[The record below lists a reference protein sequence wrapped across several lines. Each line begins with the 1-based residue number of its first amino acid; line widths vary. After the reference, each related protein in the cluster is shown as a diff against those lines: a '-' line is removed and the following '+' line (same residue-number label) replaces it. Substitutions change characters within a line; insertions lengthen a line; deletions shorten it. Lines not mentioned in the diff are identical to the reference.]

1 MCPCGVP
8 RPCDDSQIKKKTNEQ
23 HKRNVKIIALQIIFS
38 NQEGWVKFTWK
49 ILHQGFLSIQLDS
62 LLQILATR
70 LVIKASNCSQREELT
85 QVDYTQYLPCKR

>member
-1 MCPCGVP
+1 M
-8 RPCDDSQIKKKTNEQ
+8 
-23 HKRNVKIIALQIIFS
+23 ALQIL
-38 NQEGWVKFTWK
+38 EVKFKGK

-70 LVIKASNCSQREELT
+70 LVLNASNCSQREELT

>member
-1 MCPCGVP
+1 MCLCSVP
-8 RPCDDSQIKKKTNEQ
+8 RPCVDPQIKKKTNKQ
-23 HKRNVKIIALQIIFS
+23 HKRNVKIMALHIL
-38 NQEGWVKFTWK
+38 EVKFKGK

-85 QVDYTQYLPCKR
+85 QVDYAQYLPCKR

>member
-1 MCPCGVP
+1 M
-8 RPCDDSQIKKKTNEQ
+8 
-23 HKRNVKIIALQIIFS
+23 ALQILFS
-38 NQEGWVKFTWK
+38 NQEGWV
-49 ILHQGFLSIQLDS
+49 ILNQGFLSIQLDS